1 MPTPKLLPFPILA
14 PHLGACLRCGYPLDG
29 LPAFGVCPECG
40 LGYEDERT
48 VLQISG
54 VAKNSGGPVW
64 RKIVWGVL
72 IALAV
77 VYSQL
82 LGLIVFRYPWLA
94 LVIFGSLLTGTI
106 AMVMT
111 GSQRSRGS
119 ETFGFT
125 PAGFARWTV
134 GADPSTRVFTDWA
147 GVQRVLILKR
157 VGPVWARAK
166 IVCFDEAGKRSVQ
179 IETGFRC
186 PQEDLPVVEDLLT
199 RLIKGESIGEAEGI
213 EATVLL
219 RDDEVEEYPRRHTS

>member
-1 MPTPKLLPFPILA
+1 MATPTRLSFPLLA

-40 LGYEDERT
+40 LGYEDART

-64 RKIVWGVL
+64 RKLVWGVL
-72 IALAV
+72 ITLAV
-77 VYSQL
+77 LYSQL
-82 LGLIVFRYPWLA
+82 LGLIVFSYPWLA
-94 LVIFGSLLTGTI
+94 LIIFATLLAGTI

-147 GVQRVLILKR
+147 GVQRAVLIKR

-166 IVCFDEAGKRSVQ
+166 VVCFDESGKRTVQ
-179 IETGFRC
+179 LETGFRC
-186 PQEDLPVVEDLLT
+186 PQEDLGIVELLLT
-199 RLIKGESIGEAEGI
+199 QLVSGQSIGDVDQIEGI
-213 EATVLL
+213 ERSVLL
-219 RDDEVEEYPRRHTS
+219 RDEDE